1 MTTNNNNN
9 VAANTTAT
17 LAIGAYEHGRRGY
30 FNVDTGEK
38 VSKRDILE
46 TIRNLGAGN
55 DLIDLYVTVEIAAMD
70 ANRGKGKSSASNKE
84 LAERAELDEKV
95 HEYLTGLNGA
105 TSKAK
110 IIGLAVGASTAKV
123 TASLKR
129 LADMDKVE
137 KTYDKDGAT
146 YAAK

>member
-1 MTTNNNNN
+1 MTTNNNNA
-9 VAANTTAT
+9 AANTTAT

-70 ANRGKGKSSASNKE
+70 ANKGKGKSSVSDKE
-84 LAERAELDEKV
+84 LAERTELDEKV
-95 HEYLTGLNGA
+95 LEYLKGLDGA
-105 TSKAK
+105 TTKAK
-110 IIGLAVGASTAKV
+110 LIGLAVGASTAKV
-123 TASLKR
+123 AASLKR

-137 KTYDKDGAT
+137 KTYDKDGAV

>member
-1 MTTNNNNN
+1 MTTNNNSN
-9 VAANTTAT
+9 ATANTTAT
-17 LAIGAYEHGRRGY
+17 LAIGTYEHGRHGY

-46 TIRNLGAGN
+46 TIRGLGAGN
-55 DLIDLYVTVEIAAMD
+55 DLIDLYVTVEIAAMN
-70 ANRGKGKSSASNKE
+70 ANRGKSNVSDKE

-95 HEYLTGLNGA
+95 HEYLTNLNGA
-105 TSKAK
+105 TTKAK
-110 IIGLAVGASTAKV
+110 LIGLAVGTSTAKV

-137 KTYDKDGAT
+137 KTYDKDGAV

>member
-9 VAANTTAT
+9 EAANTTAT

-55 DLIDLYVTVEIAAMD
+55 DLIDLYVTVELAAMD
-70 ANRGKGKSSASNKE
+70 ANRGKGKSSVSDKE
-84 LAERAELDEKV
+84 LVERAELDEKV
-95 HEYLTGLNGA
+95 LEYLKGLNGA
-105 TSKAK
+105 TTKAK
-110 IIGLAVGASTAKV
+110 ITSLAVGTSTAKV

-129 LADMDKVE
+129 LANMNKVE
-137 KTYDKDGAT
+137 KTYDKDGAV

>member
-1 MTTNNNNN
+1 MTTNNNNA
-9 VAANTTAT
+9 AANTTAT
-17 LAIGAYEHGRRGY
+17 LAIGAYEHNKRGY

-38 VSKRDILE
+38 VAKRDILE

-55 DLIDLYVTVEIAAMD
+55 DLIDLYVTVELAAMD
-70 ANRGKGKSSASNKE
+70 ANKGKSSVSDKE
-84 LAERAELDEKV
+84 LAERAELDKKV
-95 HEYLTGLNGA
+95 LEYLKGLNGA
-105 TSKAK
+105 TTKTK
-110 IIGLAVGASTAKV
+110 IIGLAVGTSTAKV

>member
-9 VAANTTAT
+9 ATANTTAT
-17 LAIGAYEHGRRGY
+17 LVIGAYEHGRRGY

-46 TIRNLGAGN
+46 TIRDLGAGN

-70 ANRGKGKSSASNKE
+70 ANRGKGKSSASDKE
-84 LAERAELDEKV
+84 LAERAELDSKV
-95 HEYLTGLNGA
+95 LDYLKGLDGATTRTKTIAVNIGA
-105 TSKAK
+105 TS
-110 IIGLAVGASTAKV
+110 GKV
-123 TASLKR
+123 MASLKR
-129 LADMDKVE
+129 LVDTNKVV
-137 KTYDKDGAT
+137 KTYNKDGAT

>member
-1 MTTNNNNN
+1 MTTNNNN

-17 LAIGAYEHGRRGY
+17 LAIGAYEHTRRGY

-46 TIRNLGAGN
+46 TIRDLGAGN

-70 ANRGKGKSSASNKE
+70 ANKGKNKSSASDKE

-105 TSKAK
+105 TTKAK
-110 IIGLAVGASTAKV
+110 SIGLAVGASTAKV
-123 TASLKR
+123 AASLKR
-129 LADMDKVE
+129 LADMDRVE
-137 KTYDKDGAT
+137 KTFDKDGAT

>member
-17 LAIGAYEHGRRGY
+17 LAIGAYEHSRRGY

-55 DLIDLYVTVEIAAMD
+55 DLIDLYVTVELAVMD
-70 ANRGKGKSSASNKE
+70 ANKGKGKSSVSDKE

-95 HEYLTGLNGA
+95 LEYLTGLDGA
-105 TSKAK
+105 TTKAK

-137 KTYDKDGAT
+137 RTYDKDGAT

>member
-9 VAANTTAT
+9 ATANTTAT
-17 LAIGAYEHGRRGY
+17 LAIGAYEHNRRGY

-55 DLIDLYVTVEIAAMD
+55 DLIDLYFTVELAAMD
-70 ANRGKGKSSASNKE
+70 ANKGKSSVSDKE

-95 HEYLTGLNGA
+95 LEYLKGLNGA
-105 TSKAK
+105 TTKTK
-110 IIGLAVGASTAKV
+110 IISLTVGTTSGKV

-129 LADMDKVE
+129 LANMGKVE
-137 KTYDKDGAT
+137 KTYDKDGAV

>member
-1 MTTNNNNN
+1 MTTNNNTT
-9 VAANTTAT
+9 ANTTAT
-17 LAIGAYEHGRRGY
+17 LAIGAYEHNRRGY
-30 FNVDTGEK
+30 MNLESGEK
-38 VSKRDILE
+38 IAKRDILE

-70 ANRGKGKSSASNKE
+70 ANRGKGKSSVSDKE
-84 LAERAELDEKV
+84 LAARTELDEKV

-105 TSKAK
+105 TTKSKV
-110 IIGLAVGASTAKV
+110 IGLAVGASTAKV

-129 LADMDKVE
+129 LAHMDKVE
-137 KTYDKDGAT
+137 KTYDKDGAV

>member
-1 MTTNNNNN
+1 MTTNNNN
-9 VAANTTAT
+9 ATANTTAT

-70 ANRGKGKSSASNKE
+70 AGKGKSSVSDKE

-95 HEYLTGLNGA
+95 LEYLTGLNGA
-105 TSKAK
+105 TTKAK

-129 LADMDKVE
+129 LADTNRVE

-146 YAAK
+146 YAAQ

>member
-9 VAANTTAT
+9 ATANTTAT

-30 FNVDTGEK
+30 FNVDTGER
-38 VSKRDILE
+38 VSKRDVLE
-46 TIRNLGAGN
+46 TIRDLGAGN

-70 ANRGKGKSSASNKE
+70 ANRGKGKSSVSDKE

-105 TSKAK
+105 TAKAK
-110 IIGLAVGASTAKV
+110 LIGLAVAASTAKV

>member
-17 LAIGAYEHGRRGY
+17 LAIGAYEHDRRGY

-46 TIRNLGAGN
+46 TIRDLSAGN
-55 DLIDLYVTVEIAAMD
+55 DLIDLYVTVEVAAMD
-70 ANRGKGKSSASNKE
+70 ANRGKGRSSVSDKE

-105 TSKAK
+105 TTKAK
-110 IIGLAVGASTAKV
+110 LISLAVGTSTAKV

-137 KTYDKDGAT
+137 KTYDKDGT
-146 YAAK
+146 VYAAK

>member
-9 VAANTTAT
+9 AAANTTAT

-46 TIRNLGAGN
+46 TIRDLGAGN

-70 ANRGKGKSSASNKE
+70 ANRGKGKSNVSDKE
-84 LAERAELDEKV
+84 LAERAEMDEKV

-105 TSKAK
+105 TAKAK
-110 IIGLAVGASTAKV
+110 LIGLAVGASTAKV

-129 LADMDKVE
+129 LADTNRVE
-137 KTYDKDGAT
+137 KTYDKDGAV

>member
-1 MTTNNNNN
+1 MTTNNNN
-9 VAANTTAT
+9 ATANTTAT
-17 LAIGAYEHGRRGY
+17 LAIGAYEHSKRGY
-30 FNVDTGEK
+30 FNVDTGER

-55 DLIDLYVTVEIAAMD
+55 DLIDLYVTVELAAMD
-70 ANRGKGKSSASNKE
+70 GNKGKSSVSDKE

-95 HEYLTGLNGA
+95 LEYLKGLDGA
-105 TSKAK
+105 ATKAK
-110 IIGLAVGASTAKV
+110 VIGLAVGASTAKI

-129 LADMDKVE
+129 LADTNRVE

>member
-70 ANRGKGKSSASNKE
+70 ANRGKDKSSVSDKE

-95 HEYLTGLNGA
+95 LEYLTGLDGA
-105 TSKAK
+105 TTKAK
-110 IIGLAVGASTAKV
+110 LIGLAVGTSTAKV
-123 TASLKR
+123 AASLKR
-129 LADMDKVE
+129 LADMNKVE
-137 KTYDKDGAT
+137 KTYDKNGAT

>member
-70 ANRGKGKSSASNKE
+70 ANRGKGKSSVSDKE

-105 TSKAK
+105 TTKAK
-110 IIGLAVGASTAKV
+110 LIGLAVGTSTAKV

-137 KTYDKDGAT
+137 KTYDKNGAT

>member
-46 TIRNLGAGN
+46 TIRDLGSGN
-55 DLIDLYVTVEIAAMD
+55 DLINLYVTVEIAAMD
-70 ANRGKGKSSASNKE
+70 ANRGKGNSSVSDKV
-84 LAERAELDEKV
+84 LAERAELDKKV

-105 TSKAK
+105 TTKAK
-110 IIGLAVGASTAKV
+110 LIGLAVGASAAKV
-123 TASLKR
+123 AASLKR
-129 LADMDKVE
+129 LADMNKVE
-137 KTYDKDGAT
+137 KTYDKDGAV